1 MAIQDTPVQ
10 VEQPRIKDTPVKLNL
25 ENMNSEDTENFLAV
39 QASFLD
45 NYINGTNVLENYG
58 HYSNMINKD
67 AEAARLA
74 QLKAR
79 TDAEEVSEEF
89 YRNPYALAG
98 DFESTATAA
107 GVALTAA
114 QQQANDVDLQY
125 SESIAGSDVDMD
137 SIREEAGRARLF
149 KMLNDFEQ
157 EVSFG
162 DKTMDFLS
170 GFVPGLSTY
179 EGWQVTGDVW
189 DQSEG
194 VARAIREFKTQPIEV
209 QERIFPILRDELRE
223 KTGDAQAYR
232 ILEQFLNPTG
242 GEEVEE
248 FSNLET
254 VLDFVDLTGIGLV
267 FGQTL
272 KGMKQGYNLTK
283 SMQRVGNEQGA
294 VDSAVASFVDAE
306 VRRATGQDE
315 VTAIGNVLP
324 FDTTIEDIGHANGLS
339 GKAYNELKT
348 FFGEVDK
355 TAEDIMLGRG
365 FLKEGIIS
373 TRARADLEADAI
385 RRFKAEQAEEIEIVS
400 QDLNQTTFKYK
411 ILDEDGNIVDKE
423 YTMDVTLNDAG
434 MWEQSE
440 SGLIANLVGSPSW
453 IARSAALKEDVATA
467 QRLDYLSGQINR
479 QLTDLTRKALEP
491 LGNMLKPS
499 SRRKLARVDNAL
511 IQGDEWKNADGTRGK
526 VFSVEE
532 LQGRFGLEQ
541 DEISTYYRINRLYNN
556 IWNIRNHEKRQEM
569 VGLGYKN
576 VNLTRSGEKTYGRPL
591 ENATTANGSLRTNN
605 VNWVYDAD
613 ADDLV
618 DVRNAGEGFFKEL
631 YENDKVIVR
640 LDDSYNIG
648 GDRGN
653 VRYILAN
660 KDDVTELPQEVLA
673 RKEGYVPRIYNSNVY
688 FVKEIGEQV
697 VDGDK
702 TETFEKT
709 LRFFDNKKEADDYID
724 QLIDSELGDI
734 TDPVARHELEAQL
747 RKKYQRRADRE
758 SEILAGQAGT
768 VGHGSGGLYTGA
780 RAQDDILFGLNG
792 DKAIRVNSFEALTRN
807 IGNLS
812 RYASI
817 NQWRLGLEQRWVNT
831 ANEIF
836 KKKGIDKRVESLE
849 RLDTIAEAVDEIRFL
864 NRMHDQIR
872 DWQNFPTESERF
884 FQKSV
889 QNMYDFAKA
898 KGFNRTAKMLG
909 NFRDGDPV
917 SAARATAFHS
927 LLGWF
932 NPAQFWVQAQGMS
945 IALSLGLGKYAGRS
959 MANAMALRALGGGAV
974 NPARISAVAKGSRLL
989 SAGGAYDEKGLA
1001 KLHELWKKT
1010 GYQDSVVQTAD
1021 HAAAA
1026 KGYGLTSDAIRRVA
1040 DRGLLFYRQ
1049 GELTNRAFSFSIA
1062 IERWME
1068 KSGKGIMDITDD
1080 ALKNIMDDANN
1091 MMLNMTRANR
1101 ASWQKGL
1108 PSLPTQFLQVTTKF
1122 LETATMANRQFE
1134 PHEVGRM
1141 LLGQL
1146 ALYGTAGIPIIG
1158 GGVGIGAM
1166 LATEIFGMDQQDID
1180 NNPAFVKMINDGFW
1194 GVTAYQVFGVDI
1206 EMSSRGSLLRGIGDF
1221 VDNWFVQEST
1231 ITEKLLGAFGA
1242 TSTNFIDSFMK
1253 ELRPF
1258 TISNAS
1264 NIDFE
1269 DMASLVASPVLN
1281 SISTWNNA
1289 EKAYYMQ
1296 RLGELYNRRGRVVAR
1311 DDFDWMD
1318 TIAQIIGFQR
1328 TEMTETYDLA
1338 FLNRQQQKTTS
1349 RIVDEIILQMNKF
1362 AAAHPNGDYTEE
1374 EYQEHFK
1381 GLQLL
1386 YGWLD
1391 PAEQME
1397 ARESVKRALMD
1408 SPRRDYEA
1416 SRYIQ
1421 RTMEMTADKL
1431 DLWKATAIGNKI
1443 IRVGEPVEEEE

>member
-10 VEQPRIKDTPVKLNL
+10 VQQPAQGIKDTPVKLSF
-25 ENMNSEDTENFLAV
+25 EGVRSEDTEQFLAV
-39 QASFLD
+39 QSAFLD
-45 NYINGTNVLENYG
+45 NYLSGTPVVENYN
-58 HYSNMINKD
+58 HYSKMINKD
-67 AEAARLA
+67 AEAAKLA
-74 QLKAR
+74 QIKAK
-79 TDAEEVSEEF
+79 TDAEEVAEEF

-98 DFESTATAA
+98 DFETTAVA
-107 GVALTAA
+107 GGLAIEEARRQGT
-114 QQQANDVDLQY
+114 
-125 SESIAGSDVDMD
+125 DVDMQYAEAVSGPD
-137 SIREEAGRARLF
+137 FMPEAVREEAARASMF
-149 KMLNDFEQ
+149 KMLNDFDQ

-162 DKTMDFLS
+162 DHVMDFFK

-179 EGWQVTGDVW
+179 EGYQLTGDVW

-194 VARAIREFKTQPIEV
+194 IAQAIRTFQTQPIEV
-209 QERIFPILRDELRE
+209 QERIFPVLRDELRE
-223 KTGDAQAYR
+223 KAGDAAALR
-232 ILEQFLNPTG
+232 LLEQFLKPTG

-254 VLDFVDLTGIGLV
+254 VLDFVDLTGVGLL

-272 KGMKQGYNLTK
+272 RGMKQGYNLTK
-283 SMQRVGNEQGA
+283 TMKRVGNDEGA
-294 VDSAVASFVDAE
+294 VESAVASFVDADI
-306 VRRATGQDE
+306 RRATNQDE
-315 VTAIGNVLP
+315 VTAIGNVVP
-324 FDTTIEDIGHANGLS
+324 FDTSIEDLGHVNGLH
-339 GKAYNELKT
+339 GDVYNSLKEY
-348 FFGEVDK
+348 FGEVDK

-373 TRARADLEADAI
+373 TRARADLEAEAI
-385 RRFKAEQAEEIEIVS
+385 RRFKAEQAEDITPIFRDE
-400 QDLNQTTFKYK
+400 NQTTFAYK
-411 ILDEDGNIVDKE
+411 IRDEDGNITE
-423 YTMDVTLNDAG
+423 QQYTMNVTLDDAG
-434 MWEQSE
+434 MWDQSV
-440 SGLIANLVGSPSW
+440 SGLMANLVGSPSW

-479 QLTDLTRKALEP
+479 QLTDLTKKALEP
-491 LGNMLKPS
+491 LGNLLRPKN
-499 SRRKLARVDNAL
+499 RQKLAKVDNAL

-526 VFSVEE
+526 VFDVEE
-532 LQGRFGLEQ
+532 LRTRFKLED
-541 DEISTYYRINRLYNN
+541 DEISSYYRINRLYNN

-569 VGLGYKN
+569 VGRGYKN
-576 VNLTRSGEKTYGRPL
+576 LNLPRSGEKTYGRPL
-591 ENATTANGSLRTNN
+591 ENATTANGSIRTNN

-613 ADDLV
+613 ADELV
-618 DVRNAGEGFFKEL
+618 EVRNAGEGFFKDL
-631 YENDKVIVR
+631 YDNDKVIVR
-640 LDDSYNIG
+640 LDESYNIG

-653 VRYILAN
+653 VRYIISN
-660 KDDVTELPQEVLA
+660 KDEVSELPQEVLL
-673 RKEGYVPRIYNSNVY
+673 RKVGYVPRVYTSNVY
-688 FVKEIGEQV
+688 FVKELGERV
-697 VDGDK
+697 LDKDK

-709 LRFFDNKKEADDYID
+709 LRFFDNKKEADDYVT
-724 QLIDSELGDI
+724 QLVNDELADI
-734 TDPVARHELEAQL
+734 TDPIARGQLEKQL
-747 RKKYQRRADRE
+747 RVKYQARADRE

-780 RAQDDILFGLNG
+780 RAQDDILFGLSG
-792 DKAIRVNSFEALTRN
+792 DKAQRVNSFEALTRN

-812 RYASI
+812 RFTSI
-817 NQWRLGLEQRWVNT
+817 NQWRMGLEQRWVNT

-836 KKKGIDKRVESLE
+836 RKKGIDKRVESLQ
-849 RLDTIAEAVDEIRFL
+849 RLDTIAEAVDEVKFL

-884 FQKSV
+884 FQSSV
-889 QNMYDFAKA
+889 QSMYDFAKA
-898 KGFNRTAKMLG
+898 KGWNRTAKMIG
-909 NFRDGDPV
+909 NFRDSDPV

-959 MANAMALRALGGGAV
+959 MANAMALRALGEGAV
-974 NPARISAVAKGSRLL
+974 NPARISAVSKGSRLL
-989 SAGGAYDEKGLA
+989 SANGAYDADDLA

-1026 KGYGLTSDAIRRVA
+1026 KGYGVTMDAIKRTA

-1049 GELTNRAFSFSIA
+1049 GELLNRSFSFTIA
-1062 IERWME
+1062 IERWKE
-1068 KSGKGIMDITDD
+1068 KTGKGIADITDD
-1080 ALKNIMDDANN
+1080 VLKGIMDDANN

-1134 PHEVGRM
+1134 PAEVGRM
-1141 LLGQL
+1141 MLGQL

-1180 NNPAFVKMINDGFW
+1180 NNPAIVKTINDGFW
-1194 GVTAYQVFGVDI
+1194 GLVSYQAFGVDI
-1206 EMSSRGSLLRGIGDF
+1206 ELSSRGSLLRGIGDF

-1242 TSTNFIDSFMK
+1242 TQTNFMDTFLS

-1258 TISNAS
+1258 TLSNVKEL
-1264 NIDFE
+1264 DF
-1269 DMASLVASPVLN
+1269 DDVASLAVNPVLS

-1289 EKAYYMQ
+1289 RKAYYMA

-1311 DDFDWMD
+1311 GDYDVLDV
-1318 TIAQIIGFQR
+1318 IAQGIGFQR

-1338 FLNRQQQKTTS
+1338 FLNRQEQEHLNGV
-1349 RIVDEIILQMNKF
+1349 VDDVLKQMNSF
-1362 AAAHPNGDYTEE
+1362 AAKYPDGSYTAE
-1374 EYQEHFK
+1374 QFDEHYA

-1386 YGWLD
+1386 MAGLD
-1391 PAEQME
+1391 PDQRMQVQ
-1397 ARESVKRALMD
+1397 SSIKRALLD

-1416 SRYIQ
+1416 SRYIE
-1421 RTMEMTADKL
+1421 RTMQNTADKL
-1431 DLWKATAIGNKI
+1431 EMWKATAIGNKI
-1443 IRVGEPVEEEE
+1443 IRVGQPLEE